1 MNERHTPERASRET
15 RLALWAMALTIFLF
29 VVPIGLL
36 HFVVPAWSQAGQVS
50 GGVSARTR
58 AALYAAR
65 EAAWRAYFSNDP
77 GQLERL
83 LGPELVAVQQHQEA
97 WVDRGRLTRLAR
109 FTRNAEVT
117 IKRLEFPRTEV
128 QVFGDVAI
136 LYYTYIFETASARAS
151 TTDSGR
157 ATEIFV
163 RREGRWVVVGWHLD
177 NGAFVH
183 RNDAWTRLP

>member
-1 MNERHTPERASRET
+1 
-15 RLALWAMALTIFLF
+15 MALTIFLF
-29 VVPIGLL
+29 VAPIALL
-36 HFVVPAWSQAGQVS
+36 KFVEPQWSQAGQVS
-50 GGVSARTR
+50 GVISARTR
-58 AALYAAR
+58 AELYAAR
-65 EAAWRAYFSNDP
+65 DAAWRAYFSNDP

-97 WVDRGRLTRLAR
+97 WGDRRRLTRLAR
-109 FTRNAEVT
+109 STRKADVK

-151 TTDSGR
+151 ATDSGR
-157 ATEIFV
+157 ATEIFA
-163 RREGRWVVVGWHLD
+163 RRNGRWVVVGWHLD

-183 RNDAWTRLP
+183 RNDAWMRLP